1 MFDKKTVFK
10 GKKHSVTR
18 NSSGHY
24 QLSPLPTLDELD
36 TFYKKDYYEL
46 IKKGGRAPELRR
58 QMKKDKDSIR
68 EKKWLQANLYKDIMA
83 VIQENFKRTT
93 VRLLDIGC
101 GTGEMIRYMSRQGVD
116 VAGIEPYEKKKD
128 FPRSRRGE
136 IFSGTLAEAVRDCK
150 KWKKSFDGVTIM
162 SVLEHVQD
170 PDKVISQAAEFL

>member
-116 VAGIEPYEKKKD
+116 VAGIEPY
-128 FPRSRRGE
+128 
-136 IFSGTLAEAVRDCK
+136 
-150 KWKKSFDGVTIM
+150 
-162 SVLEHVQD
+162 
-170 PDKVISQAAEFL
+170 